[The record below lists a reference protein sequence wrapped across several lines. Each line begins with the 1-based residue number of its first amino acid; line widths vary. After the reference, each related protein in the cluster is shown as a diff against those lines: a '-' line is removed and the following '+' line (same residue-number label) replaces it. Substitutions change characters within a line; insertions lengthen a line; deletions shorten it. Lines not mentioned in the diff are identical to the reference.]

1 MWYAFWETNQINMKR
16 TSRHHVVPISIGGW
30 DIEQNIIFLTPEEHT
45 KLHQIM
51 NISYDSIRTFRKRTN
66 HILFVNEYYVR
77 ELALVQEIFF
87 QKLDK
92 IDPFVIELI
101 AESLHKLVLR
111 ALSDFRIDRFSLVE
125 KFETPLHKARYM
137 LKSYHAVLLIAVL
150 RKSR

>member
-1 MWYAFWETNQINMKR
+1 MKR

-30 DIEQNIIFLTPEEHT
+30 DCEQNIIFLTNEEHV

-51 NISYDSIRTFRKRTN
+51 NIPYDSIRLFRKRTN

-87 QKLDK
+87 KNLDK

-101 AESLHKLVLR
+101 ANSLHQLVLK
-111 ALSDFRIDRFSLVE
+111 AVNEYQISKFSIVERFD
-125 KFETPLHKARYM
+125 TPLQKARYM
-137 LKSYHAVLLIAVL
+137 IKSYHAVLLIAVL
-150 RKSR
+150 RKTR